1 MNFLRSSNTEAE
13 INGVE
18 TTVGTMVVE
27 LKNGRRYEVNAE
39 TWDED
44 EHYLTFE
51 TDEQIVAK
59 FAKDEVLLFCSTEA
73 GEIKLLAA

>member
-1 MNFLRSSNTEAE
+1 MNFLNNQTADTES
-13 INGVE
+13 
-18 TTVGTMVVE
+18 TLGTLIVE

-44 EHYLTFE
+44 EHYLSFE

-59 FAKDEVLLFCSTEA
+59 FAKDEVLLICSTEA
-73 GEIKLLAA
+73 EEIKLLAA